1 MIEVLKQMYQLLLTE
16 PHAPTVCNQLE
27 VILRQ
32 AIAELESQEPV
43 DWVDSVME
51 QAQVF
56 ASAWSIVG
64 SRFAGSKGLENAEQ
78 AKAELRAMLTHPPQ
92 RTKRKPIAMLFGSLP
107 VYDTPS
113 QRTWVGLDWLPEH
126 KCGLHLSHNE
136 HRDVYETIEN
146 FYDPGDFVS
155 EEEWLKAVA
164 GDSVWVLHWYPNTPV
179 GFNRIA
185 ASTLEAIE
193 AKLKEKNN
201 A

>member
-1 MIEVLKQMYQLLLTE
+1 MSKVLKQALEAFDDRSSLLKWQAARE
-16 PHAPTVCNQLE
+16 A
-27 VILRQ
+27 LRQ

-107 VYDTPS
+107 VYDTPP
-113 QRTWVGLDWLPEH
+113 QRTWVGLTDDEIDNINYTSAHMLARE
-126 KCGLHLSHNE
+126 
-136 HRDVYETIEN
+136 V
-146 FYDPGDFVS
+146 
-155 EEEWLKAVA
+155 
-164 GDSVWVLHWYPNTPV
+164 
-179 GFNRIA
+179 
-185 ASTLEAIE
+185 E

-201 A
+201 D